1 MTIRRSILL
10 FFLVLF
16 VGLTLAFVYPY
27 RQLIK
32 ETLAEP
38 LTYSLWYLQKVWKSL
53 DSDIIWGS
61 FILIIYV
68 LILLTFPTFRNFPQR
83 SAQVTMINRGSRLEF
98 WLYELRRLVRR
109 QEFSRF
115 SVIELKKLVLD
126 VIAFQEQFGTRQEAE
141 NWLMTHE
148 QNVPPE
154 VLTLFDKKTS
164 SRADHT
170 GWSRIPMW
178 RRLWPW
184 KNSHSAPQQQN
195 EESIKAIIQFLEY
208 QFEMHHD
215 HEYR

>member
-1 MTIRRSILL
+1 MIRRSILICL
-10 FFLVLF
+10 LVLF
-16 VGLTLAFVYPY
+16 MGLTLAFVFPY

-32 ETLAEP
+32 GTLAEP

-53 DSDIIWGS
+53 DSDIIWGF

-68 LILLTFPTFRNFPQR
+68 LILLTFPTFRNLPQR
-83 SAQVTMINRGSRLEF
+83 PAQEKMINQGSRLEF
-98 WLYELRRLVRR
+98 WLYEVRRLVRR

-126 VIAFQEQFGTRQEAE
+126 VIAFREQFDTRQEAE